1 MQKLSLERREEEL
14 EKRLAGVK
22 DIMTIE
28 EASWYTGMSKSY
40 LYKLTSKNMIPYYKP
55 LGNPYYKPLG
65 KMVYFEK
72 SELDNWLRQ
81 NHVSSMARLEAKA
94 TKYGLNHARL

>member
-1 MQKLSLERREEEL
+1 MENLSLEKRVEEL

-40 LYKLTSKNMIPYYKP
+40 LYKLTSKNMIPF
-55 LGNPYYKPLG
+55 YKPLG

-81 NHVSSMARLEAKA
+81 NHVSSMAQLEAKA
-94 TKYGLNHARL
+94 AKYGLNHARL